1 VLARQPD
8 RTIMYYRPAHTTL
21 GEKIITVIGFLLLST
36 VVAAVM
42 VATHLV
48 GIA

>member
-1 VLARQPD
+1 M
-8 RTIMYYRPAHTTL
+8 IMDYRSTNTTL
-21 GEKIITVIGFLLLST
+21 GEKIVAGVGFLLLST

-42 VATHLV
+42 VASHLA

>member
-1 VLARQPD
+1 MNYGQL
-8 RTIMYYRPAHTTL
+8 YTTL
-21 GEKIITVIGFLLLST
+21 GEKIVMVVEFLFLST

-42 VATHLV
+42 IASHVA